1 MRTMIK
7 SLKKFVQAL
16 LSLFNLRLQFI
27 RDYSTS
33 STLTSLDIS
42 LVIDVGANTGQFGS
56 EIREK
61 GYLDSIYSF
70 EPLIEAHK
78 VLLRNT
84 ARDKNW
90 KIHPRCAIG
99 DFVGDIDINVAGNSY
114 SSSIKEMLPSH
125 ISAAPDST
133 PIGSHKADI
142 ITLDSL
148 LDTWKNHN
156 GNIFLKID
164 TQGFELEVLRGAS
177 ETLKL
182 VTAVQL
188 ELSIIELYEDQ
199 ALYGYFFDFFESLGF
214 RLYQLIPG
222 FLDPKDGQLL
232 QFDAIFKKMD

>member
-1 MRTMIK
+1 MIK
-7 SLKKFVQAL
+7 SLKKLIQAL

-33 STLTSLDIS
+33 STLASLNIS

-84 ARDKNW
+84 TRDKKW

-99 DFVGDIDINVAGNSY
+99 DFVGEIDINVAGNSY

-148 LDTWKNHN
+148 LDTWKNHK

-199 ALYGYFFDFFESLGF
+199 ALYGYFFNFFESRGF